1 MMHEGYELRP
11 ASYGDL
17 QSITDMIIATEILER
32 GESNATTD
40 ELVSSWQRPRFNLD
54 QDAWVVITK
63 TDPQLVVGYE
73 EVWNRKDFQH
83 FMGDGYVHPSHR
95 NLGIGT
101 ELIRRMEAR
110 VREQLHLA
118 SAGSRVVIQ
127 NGVSGADLTGVE
139 LHEHEGYQPV
149 RYFWRMEININEEPV
164 LAPPESNLDIISFD
178 LTVDGPK
185 AYQVVTEAFLDHW
198 NYIRPTYEDW
208 VQYFSID
215 SFEPGASF
223 LAMHG
228 DQPVGVV
235 LSEAQANEGWV
246 RTLAVRRNWR
256 RSGIGL
262 CLLRTAFC
270 EFYRKGLTKVG
281 LSVDA
286 DNWTGA
292 TRLYEKAG
300 MHVAHQYIVFEKEI
314 QMGESVRDC

>member
-17 QSITDMIIATEILER
+17 QTITDMIIATEILER
-32 GESNATTD
+32 GEFNATTD

-118 SAGSRVVIQ
+118 SADSRVVIQ

-149 RYFWRMEININEEPV
+149 RYFWRMETTIEHEPA
-164 LAPPESNLDIISFD
+164 LPETVMGIDICHFNPV
-178 LTVDGPK
+178 VDGQK
-185 AYQVVTEAFLDHW
+185 AYRCDYRSV
-198 NYIRPTYEDW
+198 
-208 VQYFSID
+208 
-215 SFEPGASF
+215 PGS
-223 LAMHG
+223 LE
-228 DQPVGVV
+228 
-235 LSEAQANEGWV
+235 LY
-246 RTLAVRRNWR
+246 T
-256 RSGIGL
+256 
-262 CLLRTAFC
+262 TA
-270 EFYRKGLTKVG
+270 L
-281 LSVDA
+281 
-286 DNWTGA
+286 
-292 TRLYEKAG
+292 
-300 MHVAHQYIVFEKEI
+300 
-314 QMGESVRDC
+314 

>member
-1 MMHEGYELRP
+1 MMPEGYILRP
-11 ASYGDL
+11 ASYEDL
-17 QSITDMIIATEILER
+17 QGITDVIIATELLER
-32 GESNATTD
+32 GESNETID
-40 ELVSSWQRPRFNLD
+40 ELVSSWQRPRFELD
-54 QDAWVVITK
+54 HDAWVVVRN
-63 TDPQLVVGYE
+63 TDQQPVVGYE

-101 ELIRRMEAR
+101 ELIHRMEAR

-127 NGVSGADLTGVE
+127 NGVSGADHAGVE

-149 RYFWRMEININEEPV
+149 RYFWRMEINLNEKPV
-164 LAPPESNLDIISFD
+164 LAPPVPNIDITSFD
-178 LTVDGPK
+178 LTVDGRK
-185 AYQVVTEAFLDHW
+185 AYQVVTEAFQDHW

-208 VQYFSID
+208 LQFFSRD
-215 SFEPGASF
+215 SFEAGSSF
-223 LAMHG
+223 LAMQG

-235 LSEAQANEGWV
+235 LSEVQANEGWV

-262 CLLRTAFC
+262 FLLRTAFC
-270 EFYRKGLTKVG
+270 EFYRMGLTKVG

-286 DNWTGA
+286 DSLTGA

-300 MHVAHQYIVFEKEI
+300 MHVAHQYVVFEKVI
-314 QMGESVRDC
+314 QK

>member
-1 MMHEGYELRP
+1 MTLEGYMLRS
-11 ASYGDL
+11 ASYEDL
-17 QSITDMIIATEILER
+17 QGITDLIIATEILER
-32 GESNATTD
+32 GESSSMLD

-54 QDAWVVITK
+54 RDAWVVVTESN
-63 TDPQLVVGYE
+63 PQFVVGYE
-73 EVWNRKDFQH
+73 EVWNRKDFQN

-95 NLGIGT
+95 SRGIGT
-101 ELIRRMEAR
+101 ALIRCMEAR

-127 NGVSGADLTGVE
+127 NGVSGADRAGIE

-149 RYFWRMEININEEPV
+149 RYFWRMEIDLNEEPV
-164 LAPPESNLDIISFD
+164 PSSPVSKIELSGFD
-178 LTVDGPK
+178 LASDGLK
-185 AYQVVTEAFLDHW
+185 AYQVVTEAFQDHW
-198 NYIRPTYEDW
+198 NYICPTYEDW
-208 VQYFSID
+208 VQYFTRD
-215 SFEPGASF
+215 SFEARVSF
-223 LAMHG
+223 LAMQG

-262 CLLRTAFC
+262 FLLRTAFC
-270 EFYRKGLTKVG
+270 EFHRMGLTRVG

-286 DNWTGA
+286 DSLTGA

-300 MHVAHQYIVFEKEI
+300 MHVAHQYIVFEKEL
-314 QMGESVRDC
+314 QK

>member
-1 MMHEGYELRP
+1 MMHEGYILRS
-11 ASYGDL
+11 ASNEDL
-17 QSITDMIIATEILER
+17 QGITDVIIATELLER

-40 ELVSSWQRPRFNLD
+40 ELVASWQRPRFDLD
-54 QDAWVVITK
+54 HDAWVVVK
-63 TDPQLVVGYE
+63 NTDQQLVVGYE

-110 VREQLHLA
+110 VGEQLHLA
-118 SAGSRVVIQ
+118 SPGSRVVIQ
-127 NGVSGADLTGVE
+127 NGVSGADRAGIE

-149 RYFWRMEININEEPV
+149 RYFWRMEIDLNEEPV
-164 LAPPESNLDIISFD
+164 SASPVAKIKLTGFD
-178 LTVDGPK
+178 LTSDGPN
-185 AYQVVTEAFLDHW
+185 AYQVVIEAFQDHW
-198 NYIRPTYEDW
+198 NYIRPPYEDW
-208 VQYFSID
+208 LQYFSRD
-215 SFEPGASF
+215 SFEAGASF
-223 LAMHG
+223 LAMQD

-235 LSEAQANEGWV
+235 LSESQANEGWV

-262 CLLRTAFC
+262 FLLRTAFC
-270 EFYRKGLTKVG
+270 EFYRKGLVRVG

-300 MHVAHQYIVFEKEI
+300 MHVAHQYIVFEKHVD
-314 QMGESVRDC
+314 STV